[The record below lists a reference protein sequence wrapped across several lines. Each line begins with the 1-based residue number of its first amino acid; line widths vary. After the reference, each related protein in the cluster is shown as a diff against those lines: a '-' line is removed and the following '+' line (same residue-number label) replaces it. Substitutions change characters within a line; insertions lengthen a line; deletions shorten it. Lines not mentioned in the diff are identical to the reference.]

1 MLQIASATDVIAN
14 FFHLSLN
21 TVLWAMRVLVIVTP
35 LIAYPLTYKICL
47 ELQGI
52 KRGGKR
58 KTPNVVTR
66 SVEGEYIATP
76 TPIYSE
82 DEEHELHPTPVP
94 TFIEEET
101 PTPRESGVRT
111 VER

>member
-1 MLQIASATDVIAN
+1 
-14 FFHLSLN
+14 
-21 TVLWAMRVLVIVTP
+21 
-35 LIAYPLTYKICL
+35 LTYKICL
-47 ELQGI
+47 ELQGF

-76 TPIYSE
+76 APAYHA
-82 DEEHELHPTPVP
+82 DEEHELTPMPLP
-94 TFIEEET
+94 TFIDEEPET
-101 PTPRESGVRT
+101 PRDSGVRT

>member
-1 MLQIASATDVIAN
+1 MGDA
-14 FFHLSLN
+14 HLG
-21 TVLWAMRVLVIVTP
+21 IVTP

-47 ELQGI
+47 ELQGC

-58 KTPNVVTR
+58 KTPNVVSR

-76 TPIYSE
+76 TPTYSE
-82 DEEHELHPTPVP
+82 DVEHELEAIPVP

-101 PTPRESGVRT
+101 ERPRESGVRT

>member
-1 MLQIASATDVIAN
+1 MVI
-14 FFHLSLN
+14 
-21 TVLWAMRVLVIVTP
+21 ITP

-58 KTPNVVTR
+58 KTPNVVSR

-76 TPIYSE
+76 TPAYYA
-82 DEEHELHPTPVP
+82 DEEHELVATPIP
-94 TFIEEET
+94 TFIDEEPE
-101 PTPRESGVRT
+101 TPRESGVRT